1 MLQIATT
8 YNAIKSVPKCMMGPL
23 TGGPQCHVD
32 DNIIPCRSCSHH
44 LFNFPIDFKVGL
56 SNVAWYR
63 FCLCHVTNYIPVSL
77 SKGSML
83 LVHFKKSPCRPVEFR
98 GQGPFFSPDPWHSGA
113 TCPTDDTFR
122 PVKMSATVGGT
133 SEVTGSLPSGVQNL
147 NLASD
152 IVLILATQ

>member
-1 MLQIATT
+1 M
-8 YNAIKSVPKCMMGPL
+8 
-23 TGGPQCHVD
+23 
-32 DNIIPCRSCSHH
+32 SHG
-44 LFNFPIDFKVGL
+44 IDFAYVMSLIIFRCHYLKAPCCLSILRKVHVAL
-56 SNVAWYR
+56 SNLAY
-63 FCLCHVTNYIPVSL
+63 
-77 SKGSML
+77 
-83 LVHFKKSPCRPVEFR
+83 FR

-122 PVKMSATVGGT
+122 PVKTSATVGGT